1 MLLTAI
7 TAIFSPGVGGSNAQ
21 GQAVFGEVPAEYL
34 QPRVARPRG
43 EVLRRFERLEWF
55 AAHESW
61 PEVGDL
67 ADELLVEPADGWVE
81 VEPNRY
87 VGIREAVHRRLAVLP
102 LAGLAAYRARID
114 PLAADWL
121 EQAVND
127 RDEQL
132 LQKVV
137 DRAFC
142 SAAGDD
148 ALWALGEI
156 ALERGDYQAAR
167 AAWQRIHPETASRG
181 ALAYPDASIPLADV
195 RARLALVSLREG
207 DFDRAERQIAELA
220 VEHPDAAGRLG
231 GREVNYAARLPE
243 LLEQARAWPPPP
255 TPINWPTLFGNP
267 QRTNVAAG
275 AAQAG
280 PDYEQLWSV
289 PIVPPPAAAETG
301 IGEPPTVYPVV
312 SDGVVVF
319 QDAAG
324 IHTIPLSTKMNAA
337 MPHTLHEPP
346 QKSVH
351 RTATA
356 PTIHN
361 ENLLALL
368 ASPASRGAGSP
379 TSQLIGLDLTRDGAL
394 RFQLQPESD
403 DATFVGPPVASR
415 SKVIVGELT
424 TAQGLKASVIA
435 FDPWTEKIAWRR
447 SLGWAFN
454 FVDSAVPQATTMTMA
469 EDAGV
474 LYISSNLGMIAALR
488 ADDGEPLWLRTY
500 ERSLPQPEA
509 APTTSSPQQPNPPIA
524 SRFRIIAA
532 PDDAAE
538 ITALDAATGAQ
549 LWTTPRPNP
558 TARMLAVDGD
568 QVLLSGERLWSLSAA
583 TGKTNEDW
591 GGEFAGG
598 EGQGVVAGDMVYWP
612 TMGDILL
619 VDRTTGRATGK
630 TTGRPMPLPTAGGA
644 NLVIC
649 KSADGAEEYLL
660 AAGPDRLTAYRRT
673 TALNPAAS
681 TTNRPS
687 TTRAD

>member
-1 MLLTAI
+1 MLVAWIATALVSHGI
-7 TAIFSPGVGGSNAQ
+7 QGSNAQ

-43 EVLRRFERLEWF
+43 EVLRRLERLEWF

-61 PEVGDL
+61 PEVCDL
-67 ADELLVEPADGWVE
+67 ADELLAEPTDGWVE

-87 VGIREAVHRRLAVLP
+87 VGVREAVHRRLAVLP

-114 PLAADWL
+114 TLADDWL

-127 RDEQL
+127 RDEAL

-167 AAWQRIHPETASRG
+167 AAWQRIYPETASRG
-181 ALAYPDASIPLADV
+181 ALVHPDASIPLADI

-220 VEHPDAAGRLG
+220 AAHPDAAGRLG

-243 LLEQARAWPPPP
+243 LLEQARVWPRPR
-255 TPINWPTLFGNP
+255 TPGNWPTLFGNP
-267 QRTNVAAG
+267 QRTNVNAA

-289 PIVPPPAAAETG
+289 PIIPPPAETETG

-324 IHTIPLSTKMNAA
+324 IHTIPLASIAEAA
-337 MPHTLHEPP
+337 TPQTLYKPP
-346 QKSVH
+346 RQNTHSVV
-351 RTATA
+351 TT
-356 PTIHN
+356 PTIHDH
-361 ENLLALL
+361 NLLAIT
-368 ASPASRGAGSP
+368 ASPASRGASSP

-403 DATFVGPPVASR
+403 AAAFVGPPVASGSR
-415 SKVIVGELT
+415 VIVGELT
-424 TAQGLKASVIA
+424 PAQGLKASVTAI
-435 FDPWTEKIAWRR
+435 DPWTEKIAWRR

-454 FVDSAVPQATTMTMA
+454 FVDSAAAQATTMAIA

-474 LYISSNLGMIAALR
+474 VYVSSNLGMIAAIR

-500 ERSLPQPEA
+500 QRSLPLPDA
-509 APTTSSPQQPNPPIA
+509 APTTAAAQQPNPPIA

-538 ITALDAATGAQ
+538 ITALDAATGVQFWSA
-549 LWTTPRPNP
+549 PRPEP
-558 TARMLAVDGD
+558 AARILAVEPD
-568 QVLLSGERLWSLSAA
+568 QILLSGERLWSLNAA
-583 TGKTNEDW
+583 TGKTNDQW

-598 EGQGVVAGDMVYWP
+598 VGRGVVAGDTVFWP
-612 TMGDILL
+612 TMGDILP
-619 VDRTTGRATGK
+619 VDRATGK
-630 TTGRPMPLPTAGGA
+630 TTGRSLPLPTAGGA

-649 KSADGAEEYLL
+649 KSADGAGEYLL
-660 AAGPDRLTAYRRT
+660 AAGPEQLTAYRRSSKI
-673 TALNPAAS
+673 PAS
-681 TTNRPS
+681 DSLKP
-687 TTRAD
+687 ADTVSPAD